1 MWGLLNT
8 AAPHPLC
15 KGQEMRLR
23 MMIWPF
29 LAMAMPASAGAAT
42 HLECM
47 DDTYT
52 AAEAQDMDAF
62 IREFNFSGAAN
73 ATPASEARVLEAIKQ
88 RSQSCALRYSWSA
101 EARQAAYDYRSAKIA
116 LFAFGYRD
124 ILPIEQVGQVLA
136 AIDGEAGAAVR
147 EQIRAV
153 VTADF
158 EGAATRPESSTNL
171 MTELLEGT
179 GIEGAATH
187 ATFFYAWIATRTAM
201 QVSEER
207 FDRL

>member
-1 MWGLLNT
+1 
-8 AAPHPLC
+8 
-15 KGQEMRLR
+15 
-23 MMIWPF
+23 
-29 LAMAMPASAGAAT
+29 
-42 HLECM
+42 
-47 DDTYT
+47 
-52 AAEAQDMDAF
+52 
-62 IREFNFSGAAN
+62 
-73 ATPASEARVLEAIKQ
+73 
-88 RSQSCALRYSWSA
+88 
-101 EARQAAYDYRSAKIA
+101 
-116 LFAFGYRD
+116 
-124 ILPIEQVGQVLA
+124 
-136 AIDGEAGAAVR
+136 
-147 EQIRAV
+147 V

>member
-1 MWGLLNT
+1 
-8 AAPHPLC
+8 
-15 KGQEMRLR
+15 MRLR
-23 MMIWPF
+23 TMIWPF
-29 LAMAMPASAGAAT
+29 LVMTAPVSAGAAT

-73 ATPASEARVLEAIKQ
+73 ATPASEGRVLEAIRQ
-88 RSQSCALRYSWSA
+88 RSQSCAARYSWSA

-124 ILPIEQVGQVLA
+124 ILPVEQVGQILT
-136 AIDGEAGAAVR
+136 AIDGEAGTALR
-147 EQIRAV
+147 EQLRAI
-153 VTADF
+153 VTADL
-158 EGAATRPESSTNL
+158 EDAATRPERNTNL
-171 MTELLEGT
+171 MAELLEGT
-179 GIEGAATH
+179 GIEGAAAH

-201 QVSEER
+201 QISEER